1 MLGPRHILSLQF
13 RLARPLESVMTVEVK
28 VIAEKLVCPLLRVWK
43 RGQCDTIVLE
53 QDEVGSKQS
62 RWGERKEKKKKNRRS
77 VLVMELIQ
85 N

>member
-13 RLARPLESVMTVEVK
+13 GLARPLESVMTVDVK

-53 QDEVGSKQS
+53 QGRS
-62 RWGERKEKKKKNRRS
+62 GEEA
-77 VLVMELIQ
+77 E
-85 N
+85 